1 VAAIGHQIGV
11 ALLFFPPLSSFT
23 TKPGFQY
30 TFAGQF
36 FSPLDFEV
44 FDLHPGSDP
53 TKTDATMVVKN
64 RQLTVTR

>member
-1 VAAIGHQIGV
+1 MAAIGYQVSV
-11 ALLFFPPLSSFT
+11 ALVISVLLPFISNPSL
-23 TKPGFQY
+23 QC

-44 FDLHPGSDP
+44 FDLRPGSDP